1 MTRAA
6 AISTLVLLVAGCAS
20 GVPVRRAPEP
30 GPEAGEWALLR
41 DAASRRATLYDG
53 FIHRANASATWFSPK
68 VREAGVRRQAEW
80 EGKGAA
86 EIEQAVAT
94 GRADA
99 LLGEEFLVA
108 FYAADRRA
116 NDLDAP
122 RSIWHLELDD
132 GETRVPASEIVGFT
146 TDATIRQ
153 LFPYVDPFVVVYR
166 VRFRWTG
173 PPLEGRPFKLR
184 IAGGLGAVVLDFGP
198 EGERTFRPRLA
209 P

>member
-6 AISTLVLLVAGCAS
+6 TISTLALLLAGCAS
-20 GVPVRRAPEP
+20 GVPMRRAPVP
-30 GPEAGEWALLR
+30 GPEVGEWGLLR
-41 DAASRRATLYDG
+41 DSASRRTSLYDG
-53 FIHRANASATWFSPK
+53 FVHRANASATWFSPR

-80 EGKGAA
+80 EGKNQA
-86 EIEQAVAT
+86 ETEEAVAI

-99 LLGEEFLVA
+99 LLGEEFLIS
-108 FYAADRRA
+108 FYTAERRA

-132 GETRVPASEIVGFT
+132 GETRVPALEIIGFT

-153 LFPYVDPFVVVYR
+153 LFPYVDPFEVVYR
-166 VRFRWTG
+166 VRFKWTG
-173 PPLEGRPFKLR
+173 APLEGRPFKLR
-184 IAGGLGAVVLDFGP
+184 IAGGLGALVLDFGP
-198 EGERTFRPRLA
+198 DGERTFTPRLA

>member
-1 MTRAA
+1 MTRATIA
-6 AISTLVLLVAGCAS
+6 TLVLLVAGCAS
-20 GVPVRRAPEP
+20 GVPVRRAPVP
-30 GPEAGEWALLR
+30 GPEAGDWGMLR
-41 DAASRRATLYDG
+41 DAASRRVSLYDG
-53 FIHRANASATWFSPK
+53 FVHRANASATWFSPE
-68 VREAGVRRQAEW
+68 VREAGVRRQSEW
-80 EGKGAA
+80 EGKSAA
-86 EIEQAVAT
+86 ETEEAVAT

-99 LLGEEFLVA
+99 LLGEEFLVS
-108 FYAADRRA
+108 FYTAERRA

-132 GETRVPASEIVGFT
+132 GEFRVPASEIVAFP

-153 LFPYVDPFVVVYR
+153 LFTYVDPFEVVYR

-173 PPLEGRPFKLR
+173 PPLDGRPFKLR
-184 IAGGLGAVVLDFGP
+184 ISGGLGALVLDFGP

>member
-6 AISTLVLLVAGCAS
+6 AASTLLLLIAGCAS
-20 GVPVRRAPEP
+20 GVPLRRAPVP

-41 DAASRRATLYDG
+41 DAASRRISLYDG
-53 FIHRANASATWFSPK
+53 FVHRANASATWFSPR

-80 EGKGAA
+80 EGKNAT
-86 EIEQAVAT
+86 ETEEAVAI
-94 GRADA
+94 GRSDA

-108 FYAADRRA
+108 FYTADRRA
-116 NDLDAP
+116 NDLDAS

-132 GETRVPASEIVGFT
+132 GETREPASEIVGFP

-153 LFPYVDPFVVVYR
+153 LFPYVDPFEVVYR
-166 VRFRWTG
+166 VRFKWTG
-173 PPLEGRPFKLR
+173 APLEGRPFTLR
-184 IAGGLGAVVLDFGP
+184 ISSGLGALVLDFGP
-198 EGERTFRPRLA
+198 DGERTFTPRLA